1 MATVDRGLPMKA
13 VLFDSQLE
21 GRKSGNHRALPL
33 RLADNYAHPQPPP
46 GEVCIRTTLAGICNT
61 DLEILNGY
69 ADFQGVLGHEF
80 VGLVAQAEDPALLGR
95 RVVGEINVSCGQCPT
110 CRAGRPTHCP
120 QRTALGI
127 RSRDGVLAEYFCLPA
142 RNLHL
147 VPDGIPDE
155 AAVFTEP
162 LAAACEILEQVH
174 VQPTDR
180 VAVLGDGKLGLLV
193 AQVLS
198 LVGNDLTVIG
208 RHPEKLAILAARGIP
223 TRLED
228 AGPPGSVDLVV
239 ECTGQSGGFQVAQ
252 RLVRP
257 RGTLVL
263 KSTYHGLVQADLSQL
278 VVDEIHVVG
287 SRCGPFPTALRLLA
301 QNLVD
306 VTSLIAAIYRLD
318 EAVAAFEHARQP
330 GTLKVLVRP

>member
-1 MATVDRGLPMKA
+1 MKA
-13 VLFDSQLE
+13 ILFDSQLQ
-21 GRKSGNHRALPL
+21 GRKSGNNHALPF

-61 DLEILNGY
+61 DLEILHGY

-80 VGLVAQAEDPALLGR
+80 VGVVAQAEDPALLGQ
-95 RVVGEINVSCGQCPT
+95 RVVGEINVSCGLCPT

-127 RSRDGVLAEYFCLPA
+127 RGRDGVFAEYFCLPA

-162 LAAACEILEQVH
+162 LAAACEILDQVH

-180 VAVLGDGKLGLLV
+180 VVVLGDGKLGLLV
-193 AQVLS
+193 AQVLA
-198 LVGNDLTVIG
+198 LIGNDLTVIG
-208 RHPEKLAILAARGIP
+208 RHPEKLAILAARGIS
-223 TRLED
+223 TWLED
-228 AGPPGSVDLVV
+228 AGFTGSADLVV

-263 KSTYHGLVQADLSQL
+263 KSTYHGLVQADLSRL

-301 QNLVD
+301 GNLVD
-306 VTSLIAAIYRLD
+306 VKSLIAAVYPLD
-318 EAVAAFEHARQP
+318 EAEAAFEHARQP
-330 GTLKVLVRP
+330 GTLKVLVHP